1 MSSAAGLC
9 SVASSKAWP
18 GALYRMRSGAILC
31 SGNIV
36 MDILVRPVDRIEW
49 NATTWVNSIEQHLGG
64 NGANTACTIGILGT
78 RVRLISMVGLD
89 AFGDFLMARL
99 TAAGVG
105 VSGVQ
110 RSSAPTAT
118 TVGLV
123 DSAGNR
129 LFLHQV
135 G

>member
-1 MSSAAGLC
+1 MFSAAGLC
-9 SVASSKAWP
+9 SAASFRTWP
-18 GALYRMRSGAILC
+18 VALYRMRPGAILC

-49 NATTWVNSIEQHLGG
+49 NSTTWVNSIEQHLGG
-64 NGANTACTIGILGT
+64 NGANTAYTLGILGAT
-78 RVRLISMVGLD
+78 VRLISMVGTD

-99 TAAGVG
+99 TAAGVD
-105 VSGVQ
+105 VSGVR

-123 DSAGNR
+123 DSAG
-129 LFLHQV
+129 
-135 G
+135 